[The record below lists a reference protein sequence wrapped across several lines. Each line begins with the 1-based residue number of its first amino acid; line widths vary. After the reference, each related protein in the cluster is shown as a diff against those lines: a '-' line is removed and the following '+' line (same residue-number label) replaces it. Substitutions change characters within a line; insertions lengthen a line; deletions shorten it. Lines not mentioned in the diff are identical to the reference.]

1 MAASSLTDRRAFAA
15 IGIVLLVLA
24 SPILAAALVEG
35 ADLSPSWRLI
45 DISTMPFELV
55 FRIYDQPGNFPELS
69 TWSVALS
76 NLVWILG
83 GVGRRVV
90 ALLQA
95 GDRPMSD
102 LPPPPIGL
110 PAPTP
115 ATAAMP
121 VAPPRQTGMIA
132 VNQVSKFFGSVV
144 AVSDVSFGIGP
155 GVTAL
160 LGPNGAGKSTLFR
173 MLCGLTPPSRGSVDV
188 LGRDPRHDRDVRGRV
203 SLVPQQDAL
212 FDHLSASSFIEF
224 AARTHGVAEPAR
236 AAAAA
241 LAQVDLADVGA
252 KPVGQFSKG
261 MRQRVKVAAALV
273 NDPEVL
279 ILDEP
284 LTGLDPVQRRH
295 MISLFHALGDDGR
308 CVLVSSHV
316 LDEVAKLGS
325 RVLVIAQGRLIASG
339 DYRDLRELMDDRA
352 HRIRIAAS
360 DPRRLA
366 TALVERGLV
375 SGLSIDDRVV
385 MVDTL
390 DVDALGRQ
398 LAGLS
403 VELGVRLTEVSPL
416 DDDLESVFRYLVE
429 GR

>member
-1 MAASSLTDRRAFAA
+1 
-15 IGIVLLVLA
+15 
-24 SPILAAALVEG
+24 
-35 ADLSPSWRLI
+35 
-45 DISTMPFELV
+45 
-55 FRIYDQPGNFPELS
+55 
-69 TWSVALS
+69 
-76 NLVWILG
+76 
-83 GVGRRVV
+83 
-90 ALLQA
+90 
-95 GDRPMSD
+95 
-102 LPPPPIGL
+102 
-110 PAPTP
+110 
-115 ATAAMP
+115 
-121 VAPPRQTGMIA
+121 MIA
-132 VNQVSKFFGSVV
+132 VNAVSKFFGSVV
-144 AVSDVSFGIGP
+144 AVSDVSFAVNG

-188 LGRDPRHDRDVRGRV
+188 LGFDPRHDRNVRGRV

-212 FDHLSASSFIEF
+212 FDHLTAAAFLHF
-224 AARTHGVAEPAR
+224 AARTHGVANSEQ
-236 AAAAA
+236 AAAQA
-241 LAQVDLADVGA
+241 LKMVDLADVGP

-273 NDPEVL
+273 SDPEVR

-295 MISLFHALGDDGR
+295 MITLFHRLGDEGR

-325 RVLVIAQGRLIASG
+325 RVLVIAQGRLVASG

-352 HRIRIAAS
+352 HRIRVGAS

-375 SGLSIDDRVV
+375 SGLSIDDRNVV
-385 MVDTL
+385 VDTL
-390 DVDALGRQ
+390 DVDAFGRQ
-398 LAGLS
+398 LASIS